1 MSLPSR
7 SIQFPESVQP
17 PRSERAPRL
26 FRGLR
31 DLAPRTCRVD
41 RSPLQFHVDL
51 QFVLLFGVE
60 ELERHGLGRL
70 NEDLLL
76 SRQDLGEID
85 RTPSHSV
92 PRRHHGPP
100 ELRLA

>member
-17 PRSERAPRL
+17 PRSERAPGA

-31 DLAPRTCRVD
+31 DLAPGTCRVD

-51 QFVLLFGVE
+51 QFVLLLGVE
-60 ELERHGLGRL
+60 KLERHGLGRL
-70 NEDLLL
+70 NQGFLL
-76 SRQDLGEID
+76 SRQDFRKID
-85 RTPSHSV
+85 GTPTQSFPQSYQ
-92 PRRHHGPP
+92 
-100 ELRLA
+100 RL